1 MNHVDVVF
9 DTHRKNSWRETR
21 RNKRGKFIRK
31 KVTENTQLL
40 KTWVLFLRNDEN
52 IDELG
57 CCITQSS
64 ICKTWHEFI
73 LCMKWRNFL
82 HTELQV
88 TTYDTLNLRR
98 IRRSSVFAYQQ
109 YRFQEKGIQ
118 EVKLQTVNTDAVT
131 LIK

>member
-57 CCITQSS
+57 CCITQSL

-73 LCMKWRNFL
+73 LCMK
-82 HTELQV
+82 
-88 TTYDTLNLRR
+88 
-98 IRRSSVFAYQQ
+98 
-109 YRFQEKGIQ
+109 
-118 EVKLQTVNTDAVT
+118 
-131 LIK
+131 